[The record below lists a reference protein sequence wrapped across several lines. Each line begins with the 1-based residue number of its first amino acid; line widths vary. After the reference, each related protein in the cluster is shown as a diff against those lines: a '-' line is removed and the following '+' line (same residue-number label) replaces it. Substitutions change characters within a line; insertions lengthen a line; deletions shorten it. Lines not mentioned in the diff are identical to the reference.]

1 MRLYIAQDH
10 VYQRPMKSD
19 AWSSRS
25 RWLHAATYFI
35 LTLSGVCGR
44 TVVGAEPSKDFVEYI
59 SALTIGREGT
69 PLKLKKGE
77 AATTKATF
85 KPPVEILIE
94 AKTHTT
100 NLRIGYAARQVIFNW
115 EHIGDELRVD
125 GGPANGKHKGG
136 AGAIPR
142 DKYVLIRWLVTPKKQ
157 SIFVDGQPRYE
168 HVGDYSQ
175 IDNPVSVFG
184 AEGSEVTVKSIKV
197 KQLPAG
203 TE

>member
-1 MRLYIAQDH
+1 MTGF
-10 VYQRPMKSD
+10 QRP
-19 AWSSRS
+19 WWNW
-25 RWLHAATYFI
+25 WLI
-35 LTLSGVCGR
+35 LAVLLVPLLAVGRADLSN
-44 TVVGAEPSKDFVEYI
+44 ASNDFVEYMDK
-59 SALTIGREGT
+59 LTTGRVGS

-77 AATTKATF
+77 AATTSKSF

-142 DKYVLIRWLVTPKKQ
+142 DKYVLIRWVVTPKKQ
-157 SIFVDGQPRYE
+157 SIYVDGQLRYE
-168 HVGDYSQ
+168 HEGDYSQ

-197 KQLPAG
+197 RQLPPD
-203 TE
+203 TQ

>member
-1 MRLYIAQDH
+1 MKQEQVPGANQRWTRFARGIILAAAVFAWPLAVRAQ
-10 VYQRPMKSD
+10 
-19 AWSSRS
+19 
-25 RWLHAATYFI
+25 
-35 LTLSGVCGR
+35 
-44 TVVGAEPSKDFVEYI
+44 EPAKDFVEYI
-59 SALTIGREGT
+59 SQLTTGRVGS

-77 AATTKATF
+77 AATTKVSF

-142 DKYVLIRWLVTPKKQ
+142 DKYVVIRWVVTPSHQ
-157 SIFVDGQPRYE
+157 SIYVDGQLRYE
-168 HVGDYSQ
+168 HRGDYSQ

-197 KQLPAG
+197 KPLPAG

>member
-1 MRLYIAQDH
+1 MKVDEAQKSGKRWHCMTGCLMLAASLYC
-10 VYQRPMKSD
+10 VN
-19 AWSSRS
+19 
-25 RWLHAATYFI
+25 
-35 LTLSGVCGR
+35 
-44 TVVGAEPSKDFVEYI
+44 VVVAEDPSKDFIEQM
-59 SALTIGREGT
+59 SALTTGRQGS

-115 EHIGDELRVD
+115 EHIGDELRID
-125 GGPANGKHKGG
+125 GGPAGGKHKGG

-142 DKYVLIRWLVTPKKQ
+142 DKYVVIRWLVTPTKQ
-157 SIFVDGQPRYE
+157 SIFVDGQLRYE
-168 HVGDYSQ
+168 HEGDYSQ

-197 KQLPAG
+197 KQLPPD
-203 TE
+203 TQ

>member
-1 MRLYIAQDH
+1 MHLEETL
-10 VYQRPMKSD
+10 V
-19 AWSSRS
+19 SRS
-25 RWLHAATYFI
+25 RWLLTAGYCILSLALISGGVGVAAQP
-35 LTLSGVCGR
+35 
-44 TVVGAEPSKDFVEYI
+44 APDFTEYI
-59 SALTIGREGT
+59 SQLTIGREGS
-69 PLKLKKGE
+69 PLKLKRGE
-77 AATTKATF
+77 AATTKVSF

-100 NLRIGYAARQVIFNW
+100 NLRIGYAAKQVIFNW

-125 GGPANGKHKGG
+125 GGPANGKHKSG

-142 DKYVLIRWLVTPKKQ
+142 DKYVLIRWVVTPKKQ
-157 SIFVDGQPRYE
+157 SIYVDGQLRYE
-168 HVGDYSQ
+168 HAGDYSQ

-197 KQLPAG
+197 RQLPPG

>member
-1 MRLYIAQDH
+1 MKKLEFERMSWARRLL
-10 VYQRPMKSD
+10 PGSG
-19 AWSSRS
+19 
-25 RWLHAATYFI
+25 FI
-35 LTLSGVCGR
+35 LAASLLFLPLQGWAIEATGV
-44 TVVGAEPSKDFVEYI
+44 FVEYLDK
-59 SALTIGREGT
+59 LTTGRVGS
-69 PLKLKKGE
+69 PLKLKRGE
-77 AATTKATF
+77 AAATNVSF

-142 DKYVLIRWLVTPKKQ
+142 DKYVVIRWVVTPKRQ
-157 SIFVDGQPRYE
+157 SIYVDDQLRYD
-168 HVGDYSQ
+168 HAGDYSQ

-197 KQLPAG
+197 KLLPADSQ
-203 TE
+203 

>member
-1 MRLYIAQDH
+1 
-10 VYQRPMKSD
+10 MKSEEALAQRRKWYRPATHFMVAAFLIFGPVAIFAAD
-19 AWSSRS
+19 PSS
-25 RWLHAATYFI
+25 
-35 LTLSGVCGR
+35 
-44 TVVGAEPSKDFVEYI
+44 DFVEHI
-59 SALTIGREGT
+59 SLLTTGRVGS

-94 AKTHTT
+94 AKTHST
-100 NLRIGYAARQVIFNW
+100 NLRIGYAAHQVIFNW

-125 GGPANGKHKGG
+125 GGPAGGHHKSG

-142 DKYVLIRWLVTPKKQ
+142 DKYVTIRWLVTPKKQ

-197 KQLPAG
+197 KQLPPG